1 MTFATFPLGRIAG
14 IRIGAHWSVLIVMG
28 VLAYLLAK
36 SVLPID
42 TRGWPVVVNWAVA
55 IGCALLFLA
64 SLLAHELCHALAAR
78 HYGLKVERITL
89 WLLGGATELPD
100 EPPTPRAA
108 GLIAIAGPGASL
120 FVGGAFL
127 GAAALGAAVLPS
139 TVTVALT
146 WLGWTNAVLAAFN
159 LLPGTPL
166 DGGRILEAVAWR
178 LTGDR
183 DRARRI
189 AGAGG
194 QLLAAAVVALGAWA
208 LVTQASLTGFWL
220 IGIGWFLAVTARAEQ
235 SAAPLRQLLSH
246 LRLGDVMSTEPVT
259 APGWYTVQ
267 GFLERAAPARFR
279 TFPVVSFDGTPV
291 GVLSLARLTRI
302 PPNARTSTRLED
314 ICTKPPACLLGTSE
328 TPLTQIL
335 GHARLRPGQDLVLV
349 VDRGVL
355 VGVAAPGDLARALE
369 LAALGLRPT
378 RTAGTAR

>member
-1 MTFATFPLGRIAG
+1 
-14 IRIGAHWSVLIVMG
+14 
-28 VLAYLLAK
+28 
-36 SVLPID
+36 
-42 TRGWPVVVNWAVA
+42 
-55 IGCALLFLA
+55 
-64 SLLAHELCHALAAR
+64 
-78 HYGLKVERITL
+78 
-89 WLLGGATELPD
+89 
-100 EPPTPRAA
+100 
-108 GLIAIAGPGASL
+108 
-120 FVGGAFL
+120 
-127 GAAALGAAVLPS
+127 
-139 TVTVALT
+139 
-146 WLGWTNAVLAAFN
+146 
-159 LLPGTPL
+159 L

-220 IGIGWFLAVTARAEQ
+220 IGIGWFLAVAARAEQ
-235 SAAPLRQLLSH
+235 SAAPVRQVLSQ
-246 LRLGDVMSTEPVT
+246 LRLGDVMSTEPAT

-267 GFLERAAPARFR
+267 GFLDQAAHARFR